1 MATPLIRTLS
11 LVPRVASLEE
21 FHCIIHGDA
30 VPISACAA
38 LSLVIRGFPLY
49 DSKIVALIALS
60 SQTLSIQ

>member
-49 DSKIVALIALS
+49 DSKIVAPY
-60 SQTLSIQ
+60 